1 MQYDGITAAGC
12 LTYALQMLQ
21 YHRVRKVTFCGMTI
35 DEVKKLIAKEETR
48 TLELKKTT
56 GELHRG
62 VEMGY
67 IENEN
72 KQP

>member
-1 MQYDGITAAGC
+1 
-12 LTYALQMLQ
+12 
-21 YHRVRKVTFCGMTI
+21 MTI